1 MAVMTPF
8 FDIVA
13 GVAILAGRSSLLD
26 TKVFKTGGSNFTLR
40 HLLGLGFVGY
50 GGWHLWK
57 VEQAQD
63 KLKESLEAESFAA
76 SAKIKVCGN
85 CGTKEGQEWGD
96 FDEDSY
102 DEWGDCRWCA
112 WGVDPEDQ
120 KTIGLCDDCD
130 GVWTD
135 VDVRV
140 EYTEHGESCSNP
152 KCAGY
157 ERRQEAESFAG
168 ESFGNMKYSHDEAW
182 PTGYM
187 CYECDNESIVQATLC
202 RDCGADDCSDAE
214 DISWCEN
221 CGKLHQWKGLPDLLE
236 DGSAPPFSSWFQ
248 AESFGAELQGNSYMI
263 INEDDG
269 SQTVIDAYLNDDEG
283 LDISVSD
290 GEDTEYGGIN
300 FDKNRLPKGISLSN
314 DTKDW
319 TRHYRLSDLG
329 KDEGH
334 ELERWYAESFADED
348 TALPEHIKT
357 ELRDQ
362 HGISKGEKSLLKL
375 LRKPKEEKADVSVH
389 HQLPDAAFQK
399 SLGDYDLTQY
409 EESEAESF
417 AGESFGNMKYSHDEA
432 WPTGYMCYECD
443 NESIV
448 QATLCRDCGA
458 DDCSDAEDISWCEN
472 CGKLHQWKGLPDL
485 LEDGSAPPFSS
496 WFQAESFG
504 AELQGNSYMIINE
517 DDGSQTVIDA
527 YLNDDEGLDI
537 SVSDGE
543 DTEYGGINFDKN
555 RLPKGIS
562 LSNDTKDWT
571 RHYRLSDLG
580 KDEGHELE
588 RWYAESFADEDTA
601 LPEHIKTEL
610 RDQHGIS
617 KGEKSLLKLLRKPKE
632 EKADVSVH
640 HQLPDAA
647 FQKSLGDYDLTQY
660 EESEAESFGVEGDDY
675 ETASAIQ
682 KIRYWARLGITD
694 KGYGDKGKF
703 QNIVKICDSLL
714 EENNAESFSA
724 DSFEL
729 ETDSGHEVQW
739 DDGSF
744 YMTFKEP
751 IDGYGEANGHWYG
764 GERESPDEILL
775 DVEPAWDEETDDE
788 YDVPS
793 LHIQVS
799 QVEYYGI
806 ENHNM
811 SVSPDGVASPEL
823 LDAIQEGLAWMVDD
837 HEDKTVVSR
846 EYRGE
851 SFTYGESSPQH
862 KEGFTPIG
870 VYDVEGVGLCTGV
883 SFAEEQ
889 AASSTGK
896 PPVFFEW
903 AYICDT
909 CTYEEDECECGLA
922 AEGLGAESICS
933 FENCDEYTLMH
944 MMGYGGA
951 ACDVG
956 VVQEMI
962 REGRFDLPTMRYVV
976 SYYERNWGGCDDE
989 VFALLGMTDAY
1000 GAESFAAMSEEAP
1013 IVP

>member
-269 SQTVIDAYLNDDEG
+269 SQTVIDAYLNDDG
-283 LDISVSD
+283 
-290 GEDTEYGGIN
+290 
-300 FDKNRLPKGISLSN
+300 
-314 DTKDW
+314 
-319 TRHYRLSDLG
+319 
-329 KDEGH
+329 
-334 ELERWYAESFADED
+334 
-348 TALPEHIKT
+348 
-357 ELRDQ
+357 
-362 HGISKGEKSLLKL
+362 
-375 LRKPKEEKADVSVH
+375 
-389 HQLPDAAFQK
+389 
-399 SLGDYDLTQY
+399 
-409 EESEAESF
+409 
-417 AGESFGNMKYSHDEA
+417 
-432 WPTGYMCYECD
+432 
-443 NESIV
+443 
-448 QATLCRDCGA
+448 
-458 DDCSDAEDISWCEN
+458 
-472 CGKLHQWKGLPDL
+472 
-485 LEDGSAPPFSS
+485 
-496 WFQAESFG
+496 
-504 AELQGNSYMIINE
+504 
-517 DDGSQTVIDA
+517 
-527 YLNDDEGLDI
+527 GLDI

>member
-157 ERRQEAESFAG
+157 ERMQE
-168 ESFGNMKYSHDEAW
+168 
-182 PTGYM
+182 
-187 CYECDNESIVQATLC
+187 
-202 RDCGADDCSDAE
+202 
-214 DISWCEN
+214 
-221 CGKLHQWKGLPDLLE
+221 
-236 DGSAPPFSSWFQ
+236 
-248 AESFGAELQGNSYMI
+248 AESFGAEGSSDPYVKYEITNLDNWETMTIKLRRNPYIAEGNTFLRVQNLETGETDEAIVLHNTDVPRHSNGIPYYKEGSKEHDDWLKGI
-263 INEDDG
+263 VWKVGFEDD
-269 SQTVIDAYLNDDEG
+269 DD
-283 LDISVSD
+283 
-290 GEDTEYGGIN
+290 
-300 FDKNRLPKGISLSN
+300 
-314 DTKDW
+314 DW
-319 TRHYRLSDLG
+319 D
-329 KDEGH
+329 
-334 ELERWYAESFADED
+334 
-348 TALPEHIKT
+348 
-357 ELRDQ
+357 
-362 HGISKGEKSLLKL
+362 
-375 LRKPKEEKADVSVH
+375 
-389 HQLPDAAFQK
+389 
-399 SLGDYDLTQY
+399 
-409 EESEAESF
+409 
-417 AGESFGNMKYSHDEA
+417 
-432 WPTGYMCYECD
+432 
-443 NESIV
+443 
-448 QATLCRDCGA
+448 
-458 DDCSDAEDISWCEN
+458 
-472 CGKLHQWKGLPDL
+472 
-485 LEDGSAPPFSS
+485 
-496 WFQAESFG
+496 AESFG

-846 EYRGE
+846 EYRADDDDERDPPLWRVHFSDTGKAGDNNGYIYGIEMGIVVGEWSNWEDGEWIGETEFQWFKTPEERDALFRDYSQHGGWSRAE
-851 SFTYGESSPQH
+851 SFNAPTNYTYWYTLNEDG
-862 KEGFTPIG
+862 IG
-870 VYDVEGVGLCTGV
+870 DNYDTFEE
-883 SFAEEQ
+883 AE
-889 AASSTGK
+889 AAVASSQT
-896 PPVFFEW
+896 PME
-903 AYICDT
+903 I
-909 CTYEEDECECGLA
+909 
-922 AEGLGAESICS
+922 
-933 FENCDEYTLMH
+933 
-944 MMGYGGA
+944 
-951 ACDVG
+951 
-956 VVQEMI
+956 
-962 REGRFDLPTMRYVV
+962 
-976 SYYERNWGGCDDE
+976 YERRVE
-989 VFALLGMTDAY
+989 RLALNPQQDIRV
-1000 GAESFAAMSEEAP
+1000 GAESFAAMSEESP